1 MDLLLADLVQGFT
14 VQRTGD
20 VLITFNPSARS
31 GALLKSIG
39 FLAFLFLAW
48 KLAYAYQI
56 LSQKD
61 GAILSPSVKIA
72 QWFGCCG
79 FPRETVCISNW
90 VSDPGAALRAL
101 ALSQKALYKGNVLI
115 ELINSL
121 EWEFRYC

>member
-1 MDLLLADLVQGFT
+1 MDLLGDLVQGLT
-14 VQRTGD
+14 AQRTGD
-20 VLITFNPSARS
+20 VLITLNPSACF

-39 FLAFLFLAW
+39 FLAFFLAR
-48 KLAYAYQI
+48 KLACAYQM
-56 LSQKD
+56 LAQKD
-61 GAILSPSVKIA
+61 GAILSPSVKIE
-72 QWFGCCG
+72 QWFGCRG
-79 FPRETVCISNW
+79 FPRETVWISNW